1 MAHHPLKLLLRRDHI
16 RWSGGPAPPTTDPP
30 PTRCCCPAWTCAPA
44 SITWASIAAPGTPA
58 PAAARASFHLIL
70 HGDCRVDL
78 GTESLALAA
87 GDGIFFLR
95 DLPHADA
102 RRRPPAARPG
112 ACSRW
117 NRASPMAPAWPAAS
131 SNSVPGW
138 TACWPTPCPIICY
151 CAPATR
157 YAAARGVFQLILDET
172 ADPAASPLVLERL
185 TDLLIFFMLRHLAAR
200 DPQAHGLLVLAR
212 DPAMAGL
219 LQPSWPSRRCPGACR
234 TWPTGCTCPRPPSTA
249 VSRCTAA
256 HARPAAAGT
265 AHARRPQAAGTRR
278 GHPGSRR
285 ARGLPVAAAFS
296 RAFQRAEGMA
306 PSACRSAR
314 PAPSKRTGRPFPPQD
329 RPSSR
334 AERSGC
340 VMCAS
345 CGAARSTQFQPGC
358 DLTSLREASS
368 TPAGWVQWM

>member
-16 RWSGGPAPPTTDPP
+16 RWSGGPQRLV
-30 PTRCCCPAWTCAPA
+30 PTRPRPIRRRRAAAVQPGRALQPLSPGPVLRRLERQHQRPRARQLPPDPARRLPRGPGNRKPGAGRRRRHLLPA
-44 SITWASIAAPGTPA
+44 R
-58 PAAARASFHLIL
+58 PAA
-70 HGDCRVDL
+70 
-78 GTESLALAA
+78 
-87 GDGIFFLR
+87 
-95 DLPHADA
+95 HADA
-102 RRRPPAARPG
+102 RRRPPAAPSR

-157 YAAARGVFQLILDET
+157 AMPRARVFQLILDET

-212 DPAMAGL
+212 DPAMAGCCR
-219 LQPSWPSRRCPGACR
+219 PSWPSRRCPGACR

-256 HARPAAAGT
+256 PRPPSCCRHCACAPPAGCWNKARASRKPPSAWATSRRRPSAAPSSAPRAWRPRPAARQAG
-265 AHARRPQAAGTRR
+265 A
-278 GHPGSRR
+278 
-285 ARGLPVAAAFS
+285 V
-296 RAFQRAEGMA
+296 
-306 PSACRSAR
+306 
-314 PAPSKRTGRPFPPQD
+314 KRTGRPFPPQD

-334 AERSGC
+334 AEN
-340 VMCAS
+340 
-345 CGAARSTQFQPGC
+345 
-358 DLTSLREASS
+358 
-368 TPAGWVQWM
+368 